1 MSKRWMP
8 VLGAV
13 LALGGLGAV
22 SSAQAAPLGVDT
34 ARGLAGTAPLVEQVA
49 QGCGPGW
56 GRGAYGRCR
65 PFAGAGRYYRPRPFY
80 GRRCFLRPT
89 PFGPR
94 RVCRW

>member
-1 MSKRWMP
+1 MSRRTL
-8 VLGAV
+8 LG
-13 LALGGLGAV
+13 LAAALTLGGLGAV
-22 SSAQAAPLGVDT
+22 STAQAAPLVADT
-34 ARGLAGTAPLVEQVA
+34 ALAGGAPIETVA

-65 PFAGAGRYYRPRPFY
+65 PFARPGRGFY

-89 PFGPR
+89 PYGPR